1 MFPKRKEENVGVGLE
16 MEGQREGKREGNRGI
31 YREIQRNIEIEQ
43 KCNS

>member
-1 MFPKRKEENVGVGLE
+1 

-31 YREIQRNIEIEQ
+31 YIEIQRNTEIEQ